1 MLRLKKVHALF
12 MAAAMALTI
21 VQPAAAA
28 TYKVTT
34 GDSLY
39 TIGNLFSTSA
49 SKIITDNK
57 LSGTVI
63 YPGQVLYVP
72 GQTYTVQ
79 AGDSIFLIAKKFGV
93 SIYSLRKANNLWS
106 DYIYPGEKL
115 AIPGQASSA
124 SKSAGSTSQAG
135 AVIPYTA
142 SELDLLARLIQAEAG
157 SQTYN
162 AMVGVG
168 AVVVNRVQNPLY
180 PNSVSGVIYEVS
192 GGYHQFTP
200 VVNGFIN
207 NPASQSAKNA
217 AYAALHGS
225 DPTNGALYYF
235 DDSSTNTWLWSKP
248 LAARIGRMVFVY
260 R

>member
-1 MLRLKKVHALF
+1 MIKSTKVKAIL
-12 MAAAMALTI
+12 MAAAMAFSI

-28 TYKVTT
+28 TYQVAS

-39 TIGNLFSTSA
+39 KIGNLFNTSA
-49 SKIITDNK
+49 STIAADNK
-57 LSGTVI
+57 LTNSAI
-63 YPGQVLYVP
+63 YPGQILYVQA
-72 GQTYTVQ
+72 QTYTVQ
-79 AGDSIFLIAKKFGV
+79 SGDSMFLIARKFGI
-93 SIYSLRKANNLWS
+93 SMYSLEKANNLWTDS
-106 DYIYPGEKL
+106 IYPGQKL
-115 AIPGQASSA
+115 VMPGQASSNA
-124 SKSAGSTSQAG
+124 ATQSTTSQAG

-142 SELDLLARLIQAEAG
+142 SDLDLLARLIQAEAG
-157 SQTYN
+157 NQSYS

-200 VVNGFIN
+200 VVNGYIN
-207 NPASQSAKNA
+207 NPASQQAINA

-235 DDSSTNTWLWSKP
+235 DDSATNTWLWSKP
-248 LAARIGRMVFVY
+248 LAARIGNMVFVY

>member
-1 MLRLKKVHALF
+1 MKFKNVRAVL
-12 MAAAMALTI
+12 MASAISLLLTHP
-21 VQPAAAA
+21 VFAA
-28 TYKVTT
+28 TYHVASGDTLYLIGKLFNTT
-34 GDSLY
+34 A
-39 TIGNLFSTSA
+39 SA
-49 SKIITDNK
+49 IKSDNK
-57 LSGTVI
+57 LSTDMI

-79 AGDSIFLIAKKFGV
+79 KGDTVFLIAQKFGI
-93 SIYSLRKANNLWS
+93 SMYTLKDANNLTS
-106 DYIYPGEKL
+106 NMIYIGQKL
-115 AIPGQASSA
+115 AIPVQATSA
-124 SKSAGSTSQAG
+124 AKAAAAQTNP
-135 AVIPYTA
+135 VIPYT
-142 SELDLLARLIQAEAG
+142 ENDLDLLARLIQAEAG
-157 SQTYN
+157 NQPYN

-180 PNSVSGVIYEVS
+180 PGTISGVIYEVS

-200 VVNGFIN
+200 VVNGYIN

-217 AYAALHGS
+217 AHDVLYGS

-248 LAARIGRMVFVY
+248 LAAKIGRMVFVY

>member
-1 MLRLKKVHALF
+1 MMKSKKVSALL
-12 MAAAMALTI
+12 MAFAMAFSI

-28 TYKVTT
+28 TYQVTS

-39 TIGNLFSTSA
+39 TIGKLFNTSTSTIM
-49 SKIITDNK
+49 SDNK
-57 LSGTVI
+57 LSTSSI

-79 AGDSIFLIAKKFGV
+79 NGDSIFLVARKFGI
-93 SIYSLRKANNLWS
+93 SMYTLRDANNLWS
-106 DYIYPGEKL
+106 DSIYPGQKL

-124 SKSAGSTSQAG
+124 VIASSTPSQSG
-135 AVIPYTA
+135 AVISYTA
-142 SELDLLARLIQAEAG
+142 SDLDLLARLIQAEAG
-157 SQTYN
+157 DQPYN

-168 AVVVNRVQNPLY
+168 AVVVSRVQNPLY
-180 PNSVSGVIYEVS
+180 PSTVSGVINEVS

-200 VVNGFIN
+200 VVNGYIN
-207 NPASQSAKNA
+207 NPATQTAKNA

-235 DDSSTNTWLWSKP
+235 DDSATNTWLWSKP
-248 LAARIGRMVFVY
+248 LAAKIGRMVFVY